1 MKGNREIRKWIL
13 YILLINVFFSFSGCC
28 TCQNSA
34 PVELKETN
42 VTQSQ
47 QEYVPDELLIKFKKE
62 VEDRE
67 IKEILDRHGFTVIKK
82 IEGLTVYQ
90 VKISGN
96 TSVLELIE
104 ILSKDSRIEYVE
116 PNYLRKAY

>member
-47 QEYVPDELLIKFKKE
+47 QEYVSDELLIKFKKE

-67 IKEILDRHGFTVIKK
+67 IKEILDRYGFTVIKK